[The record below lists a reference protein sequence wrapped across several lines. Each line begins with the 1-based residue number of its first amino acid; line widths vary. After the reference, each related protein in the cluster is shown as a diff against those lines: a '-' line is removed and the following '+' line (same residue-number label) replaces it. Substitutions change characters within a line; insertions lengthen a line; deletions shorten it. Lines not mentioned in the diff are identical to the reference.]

1 MELENLS
8 YPILEFDPDRKAFIE
23 PSEIATPLNVCEH
36 CVICF
41 FGEVIERVAKEFN
54 ARVLTQ
60 NRWEDGPHPLYEI
73 DHAGKRLAF
82 FHPGVGAPI
91 SSGLLE
97 EVIAFGC
104 RKFIAI
110 GGCGVLQK
118 DVEVGKLVVVQS
130 AVRDEGVSYHYAP
143 PSREIEAQADALK
156 VIERTLQDH
165 QVPFIAGKT
174 WTTDAPYR
182 ETRAKIEK
190 RKGEGCITV
199 EMEAAGMM
207 AVAAFRGA
215 AFGQILYAGD
225 DLSGENWDN
234 RGWQSRQEVRH
245 QLFWIAA
252 DACLRL

>member
-1 MELENLS
+1 MF
-8 YPILEFDPDRKAFIE
+8 PILEFDPDRKSFVE
-23 PSEIATPLNVCEH
+23 PSDIADPLDVSEH

-41 FGEVIERVAKEFN
+41 FGEVIEKVANDFN
-54 ARVLTQ
+54 TKILTQ

-73 DHAGKRLAF
+73 EYADKRLAF

-104 RKFIAI
+104 RKFIAV
-110 GGCGVLQK
+110 GGCGVLEK
-118 DVEVGKLVVVQS
+118 DVDVGKLIVVNS
-130 AVRDEGVSYHYAP
+130 AVRDEGVSYHYLP
-143 PSREIEAQADALK
+143 PSREIEAQQK
-156 VIERTLQDH
+156 VLQIIESILDEREIPHLL
-165 QVPFIAGKT
+165 GKT
-174 WTTDAPYR
+174 WTIDAPYR
-182 ETRAKIEK
+182 ETKSKIEARSK
-190 RKGEGCITV
+190 EGCVAV

-207 AVAAFRGA
+207 AVAQFREV

-234 RGWQSRQEVRH
+234 RGWQSRNDVRN
-245 QLFWIAA
+245 QLFWIGA